1 VAYRDLS
8 LLREIDIL
16 NNKVSVEKEKV
27 RKLRYEL
34 SIAIKKLA
42 VLGEVELP
50 TIEELEEL
58 RGIK

>member
-1 VAYRDLS
+1 MAYRDLS